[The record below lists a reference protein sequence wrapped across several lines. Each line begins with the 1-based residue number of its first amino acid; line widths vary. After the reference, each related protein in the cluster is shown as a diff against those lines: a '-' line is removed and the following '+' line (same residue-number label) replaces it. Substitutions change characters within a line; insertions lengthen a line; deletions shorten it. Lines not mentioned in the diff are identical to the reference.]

1 MTPPFLRTK
10 LYPFFGWFRIRFVY
24 NFILC
29 FVLSFVFL
37 FDIQMLQLFIR
48 AHKFMITRSR
58 RASNQPSLQDYYHC
72 GQVPAVLY
80 KRIILSLTFA
90 SLVLL

>member
-1 MTPPFLRTK
+1 MTPPFFANQVISLFW
-10 LYPFFGWFRIRFVY
+10 LVSYFVVVVVY

-29 FVLSFVFL
+29 FLFCLFLFL

-48 AHKFMITRSR
+48 ASKVYDHTIASR
-58 RASNQPSLQDYYHC
+58 LLPTIHQQDYYHC

-80 KRIILSLTFA
+80 KRISII
-90 SLVLL
+90 